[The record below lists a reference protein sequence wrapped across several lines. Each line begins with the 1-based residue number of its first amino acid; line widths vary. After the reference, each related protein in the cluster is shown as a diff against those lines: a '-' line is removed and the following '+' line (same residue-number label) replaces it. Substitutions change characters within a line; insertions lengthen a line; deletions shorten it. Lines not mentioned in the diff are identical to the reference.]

1 MMKMKSY
8 VCIVENLKATVLGV
22 VVKTIGLL
30 QKRCYNIKLET
41 EKGKYERAI
50 NDKCRRSSRAFERHT
65 CLGQTSMCQQENQ
78 CCTSRQ
84 SMGSA

>member
-1 MMKMKSY
+1 MCEQQY
-8 VCIVENLKATVLGV
+8 QAEVLDELKQLE
-22 VVKTIGLL
+22 
-30 QKRCYNIKLET
+30 YNIKLET

-65 CLGQTSMCQQENQ
+65 CLGQTSMSKQENQ

-84 SMGSA
+84 SMGGIRL

>member
-1 MMKMKSY
+1 MCEQQY
-8 VCIVENLKATVLGV
+8 QAEVLDELKQLE
-22 VVKTIGLL
+22 
-30 QKRCYNIKLET
+30 YNINYET

-65 CLGQTSMCQQENQ
+65 CLGQTTMCKQENQ

-84 SMGSA
+84 SMGSTRL

>member
-1 MMKMKSY
+1 MCQQQY
-8 VCIVENLKATVLGV
+8 QTEVLDELKQLE
-22 VVKTIGLL
+22 
-30 QKRCYNIKLET
+30 YNIKLET

-65 CLGQTSMCQQENQ
+65 CLGQTTMCQQENQ

-84 SMGSA
+84 SMGSVRL

>member
-1 MMKMKSY
+1 MCEQQY
-8 VCIVENLKATVLGV
+8 QAEVLDELKQLE
-22 VVKTIGLL
+22 
-30 QKRCYNIKLET
+30 YNIKLET

-65 CLGQTSMCQQENQ
+65 CLGQTTMCQQENQ

-84 SMGSA
+84 SMGSVGF

>member
-1 MMKMKSY
+1 MCQQQY
-8 VCIVENLKATVLGV
+8 QAEVLDELKQLE
-22 VVKTIGLL
+22 
-30 QKRCYNIKLET
+30 YNIKLET

-65 CLGQTSMCQQENQ
+65 CLGQTTMCKQENQ

-84 SMGSA
+84 SMGSVGL

>member
-1 MMKMKSY
+1 MCEQQY
-8 VCIVENLKATVLGV
+8 QTEVLDELKQLE
-22 VVKTIGLL
+22 
-30 QKRCYNIKLET
+30 YNIKLET

-65 CLGQTSMCQQENQ
+65 CLGQTTMCKQENQ

-84 SMGSA
+84 SMGGVRL

>member
-1 MMKMKSY
+1 MCEQQY
-8 VCIVENLKATVLGV
+8 QAEVLDELK
-22 VVKTIGLL
+22 
-30 QKRCYNIKLET
+30 QQDYNIKLET

-65 CLGQTSMCQQENQ
+65 CLGQTSMSKQKNQ

-84 SMGSA
+84 SMGSTRL

>member
-8 VCIVENLKATVLGV
+8 VYIVVNLKAKALGA

-41 EKGKYERAI
+41 KKGEYERAI
-50 NDKCRRSSRAFERHT
+50 VNKCRPGCGDIKSI
-65 CLGQTSMCQQENQ
+65 TSLCKEALCKQKN
-78 CCTSRQ
+78 
-84 SMGSA
+84 

>member
-1 MMKMKSY
+1 MCEQQY
-8 VCIVENLKATVLGV
+8 QAEVLDELKQLE
-22 VVKTIGLL
+22 
-30 QKRCYNIKLET
+30 YNIKLET

-65 CLGQTSMCQQENQ
+65 CLGQTTMCKQENQ

-84 SMGSA
+84 SMGSVGL

>member
-1 MMKMKSY
+1 MCEQQY
-8 VCIVENLKATVLGV
+8 QAEVLDELK
-22 VVKTIGLL
+22 
-30 QKRCYNIKLET
+30 QQDYNIKLET

-65 CLGQTSMCQQENQ
+65 CLGQTSMCKQENQ

-84 SMGSA
+84 SMGGTRL